1 MHAKWDWQYPVA
13 WSWIRCTQ
21 FVASSYQWQTL
32 RGSIQI
38 RYVHPRIS
46 WKHRRKR
53 KWQGERRTKD
63 NTDSSHRLIF
73 VWFVWPK
80 AICRSFLLLLCHLFR
95 FMLPCERRTLFSLHN
110 YCLAF
115 YVHNTHF
122 SCVFFFNFFFLSFFP
137 SKFLLSQRNIHW
149 KCDNETFFFRLSSDA
164 HKWKNIHLFL
174 LLYSKNLWNGFC
186 GVLHPKEKNVNWE
199 AIDGFSYK

>member
-13 WSWIRCTQ
+13 QSWIRCTQ

-63 NTDSSHRLIF
+63 NTDSSYRLIF

-122 SCVFFFNFFFLSFFP
+122 SCVFFFNFFSFRFFHPSFCFHKEISIESATMRHFSFDFQVMHINEKYLFIFITLFEEFVKWFLWRFAP
-137 SKFLLSQRNIHW
+137 KGE
-149 KCDNETFFFRLSSDA
+149 KC
-164 HKWKNIHLFL
+164 
-174 LLYSKNLWNGFC
+174 
-186 GVLHPKEKNVNWE
+186 
-199 AIDGFSYK
+199 